1 MQTLKQQV
9 FDANMD
15 LPRYGLVTFT
25 WGNVSAID
33 RERGLVAIKPSGV
46 AYETMKADDMVVVDL
61 EGKVVEGRYRPSSDT
76 ATHLALYRRYP
87 SLGGVVHTHSTHA
100 TAWAQAGLAIPALG
114 TTHADYFFGDI
125 PCTRAL
131 SAQEVAEAYEL
142 NTGRVIIETLG
153 DVEPLHTPGIVVYQH
168 GPFAWGKDAHDAVH
182 NAVVMEEVARM
193 AWIARGINPQLK
205 PIDSWLMDKHF
216 MRKHGPD
223 AYYGQK
229 RKTCSG
235 AFIFMMNQPVCSGA
249 IFSFADKPTAYSA
262 YRSASARRLPRR
274 RKTSRRHR
282 IPPTARPHLR
292 WPVAA
297 QRRSSG

>member
-1 MQTLKQQV
+1 MRNLKQQV

-33 RERGLVAIKPSGV
+33 REQGLVVIKPSGV
-46 AYETMKADDMVVVDL
+46 AYDAMSPDDMVVVDL
-61 EGKVVEGRYRPSSDT
+61 EGNVVDRKWRPSSDT

-100 TAWAQAGLAIPALG
+100 TAWAQAGRAIPALG

-131 SAQEVAEAYEL
+131 TQTEVEGEYEL
-142 NTGRVIIETLG
+142 NTGKVIIETLG
-153 DVEPLHTPGIVVYQH
+153 ESEPLHTPGIVVYQH

-193 AWIARGINPQLK
+193 AWIACDINPQLQG
-205 PIDSWLMDKHF
+205 IDDYLMNKHF
-216 MRKHGPD
+216 MRKHGPN

-229 RKTCSG
+229 
-235 AFIFMMNQPVCSGA
+235 
-249 IFSFADKPTAYSA
+249 
-262 YRSASARRLPRR
+262 
-274 RKTSRRHR
+274 
-282 IPPTARPHLR
+282 
-292 WPVAA
+292 
-297 QRRSSG
+297 